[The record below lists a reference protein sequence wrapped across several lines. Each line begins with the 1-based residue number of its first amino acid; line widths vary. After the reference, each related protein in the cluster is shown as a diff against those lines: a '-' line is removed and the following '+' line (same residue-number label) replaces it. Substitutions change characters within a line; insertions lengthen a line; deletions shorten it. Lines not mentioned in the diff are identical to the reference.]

1 MRIPRVPKWVWW
13 CGVAFLALQTYFFQE
28 LISAELLFAVIFGGL
43 LLLVLAIYVITMVGD
58 RGLDWVEATGK
69 LLIPKIHQQWTRLEA
84 ISKKTF
90 RHPHS
95 ESAP

>member
-1 MRIPRVPKWVWW
+1 MRIRRIPRWVWW
-13 CGVAFLALQTYFFQE
+13 CGVVFIALQTYFFQE
-28 LISAELLFAVIFGGL
+28 LISAELLFAVIFCGF
-43 LLLVLAIYVITMVGD
+43 LVLALAIYAVTEAGN
-58 RGLDWVEATGK
+58 RGLDWMEAGSK
-69 LLIPKIHQQWTRLEA
+69 LLAPKIHRQWMRLGA